1 MKKYLADILTLT
13 RVVLAL
19 ILLAGAFL
27 NMPIFVGLLVFLFAE
42 LTDAFDGTCAT
53 KWPFPKNKTP
63 KYRKYSAKFDILADG
78 LLAFAMMMFFTL
90 NVNLVAGLIIYIS
103 YPLIGTILEY
113 IVYGKFMGHP
123 DDCTPNCLIRR
134 DFKKAKTIIMV
145 RRNTYL
151 GLIILVSVWTLYA
164 SELPRMLKI
173 IMTIISALTGVFL
186 WFFLSQRRHFISRDA
201 TEIEDKLS
209 RQK

>member
-42 LTDAFDGTCAT
+42 LTDAFDGTCAA

-63 KYRKYSAKFDILADG
+63 KYRKYSAKFDIFADG

-90 NVNLVAGLIIYIS
+90 RVI
-103 YPLIGTILEY
+103 
-113 IVYGKFMGHP
+113 H
-123 DDCTPNCLIRR
+123 
-134 DFKKAKTIIMV
+134 
-145 RRNTYL
+145 
-151 GLIILVSVWTLYA
+151 
-164 SELPRMLKI
+164 
-173 IMTIISALTGVFL
+173 
-186 WFFLSQRRHFISRDA
+186 FLSSNRDDYR
-201 TEIEDKLS
+201 IHCL
-209 RQK
+209 R